1 MKQELPNFVLIN
13 EHSKLEKISLN
24 QETLQALCALTKICY
39 TDLMKNIFNIFNGDE
54 KQHVLVVVVVC

>member
-1 MKQELPNFVLIN
+1 MHNLFPGHTIN
-13 EHSKLEKISLN
+13 LLVGKKISLN